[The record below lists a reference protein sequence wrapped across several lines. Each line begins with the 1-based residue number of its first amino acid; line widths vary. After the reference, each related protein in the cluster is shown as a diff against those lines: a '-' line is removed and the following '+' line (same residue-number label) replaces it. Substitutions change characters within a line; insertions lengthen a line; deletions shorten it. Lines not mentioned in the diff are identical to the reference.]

1 MRNSASSGPTAP
13 APKLWKIEMTLLHLH
28 HDENGFTRQNTLWI
42 EKVLRRI
49 GAALRTFHRAI
60 VRAKLRRLRSEL
72 LFRPDYN
79 EMFAP
84 EQDATRSPQRPLIL
98 GDKWDF

>member
-1 MRNSASSGPTAP
+1 MRNSASSRSTA
-13 APKLWKIEMTLLHLH
+13 ATPKLWKIEMTLLHLH
-28 HDENGFTRQNTLWI
+28 HDENGFARQNTLWI

-49 GAALRTFHRAI
+49 GAALRTFHRAM
-60 VRAKLRRLRSEL
+60 VRAKLRRLRNEL